1 MSTVR
6 HLKSSQLLSRIQII
20 DYFYVEVQ
28 NFVKIGWSEAELL
41 RIFDFQNGG
50 RSSSWISYFRN
61 ICQKF
66 KFAPISTSTC
76 KIWWTLDDP
85 WPGYCVFSIFKM
97 AAVCHLGFLYFHNI
111 CQNSSLPISTPTCK
125 IWCRSDDLWPGY
137 CVFSIF
143 KMPAVRHLGFSYF
156 RNICQKFKFAPIST
170 LTCKFGEHW
179 MIRGQVIVYSQF
191 LKWQLSAI
199 LDFHIFAIFVKNSN

>member
-97 AAVCHLGFLYFHNI
+97 
-111 CQNSSLPISTPTCK
+111 
-125 IWCRSDDLWPGY
+125 
-137 CVFSIF
+137 
-143 KMPAVRHLGFSYF
+143 PAVRHLGFSYF

-179 MIRGQVIVYSQF
+179 MIRGRVIVYSQF
-191 LKWQLSAI
+191 LKWQPSAI